1 MKKPLQSYEGRM
13 ISDVPHGVEV
23 AARGLVMG
31 LARALQPYKESARRT
46 QPTPTTPYVHNHNA
60 VGSSHRA
67 LVALFQLEGGRIMV
81 RWYQRFVTVNDVVL
95 ELNEAISAAA
105 GRLHESLSVRGVAGL
120 IFRQLPDR
128 EQFHRTL
135 QMLNNLTPEHSRR
148 LGVPGQVVAL
158 PGLEES
164 GVQALLGTP
173 GQMPESQTSIPSI
186 LGLRASFEEIVRE
199 ERLDWI
205 GATHPDLHHR
215 SQRLQTQH
223 RQRLALSAYTHLVT
237 TTQHLLRLSSHFMR
251 GPTPLPTLAMHRVI
265 QQVAVALSAAPELM
279 KAAMLL
285 SARDP
290 SPARR
295 LAHAVLT
302 TVGLGVHAQLSPD
315 LIAEQ
320 GLASFVY
327 GVRLRMQQLVEEP
340 ISGWN
345 ILQLLGREEVLTRLK
360 LRAVQAAALVG
371 QRLTDTSIKLP
382 AATRIVQLSADFA
395 AGLDGTLGG
404 QISLAPLPTVKV
416 VETLQR
422 RLVNHPEALHYDMSH
437 LHELAEWFGPLP
449 CGTLIELVDQRVA
462 VVMPMDAAEIT
473 ARPLFDAHGKP
484 ITLSNEI
491 VAVGRYDARHLRLTQ
506 LKLKGVV
513 IARPFT
519 NAAARALF
527 HEALPL
533 LS

>member
-1 MKKPLQSYEGRM
+1 MV
-13 ISDVPHGVEV
+13 SDVPHGVEV

-31 LARALQPYKESARRT
+31 LARALQPYQETARRT
-46 QPTPTTPYVHNHNA
+46 PKTPHVHNRNA
-60 VGSSHRA
+60 VSSSHRA
-67 LVALFQLEGGRIMV
+67 LVALFQLEGGRIFV
-81 RWYQRFVTVNDVVL
+81 RWYQRFVTVNDVDL
-95 ELNEAISAAA
+95 GLNEAISVAA
-105 GRLHESLSVRGVAGL
+105 GRLHESLSARGIAGL
-120 IFRQLPDR
+120 IFRLLPDR

-135 QMLNNLTPEHSRR
+135 QTLNNLTPEHSKR
-148 LGVPGQVVAL
+148 LGAPGEVVAL
-158 PGLEES
+158 PGLEEA
-164 GVQALLGTP
+164 GVQALLGAP
-173 GQMPESQTSIPSI
+173 GQMPGAQTSIPSV
-186 LGLRASFEEIVRE
+186 LGLRASFEEIARE
-199 ERLDWI
+199 EKLDWI

-215 SQRLQTQH
+215 SGRLKTH
-223 RQRLALSAYTHLVT
+223 HSQRLALSAYTHLVT
-237 TTQHLLRLSSHFMR
+237 TTQHLLRLNPHFMR
-251 GPTPLPTLAMHRVI
+251 GPTPLPTLALHRVI
-265 QQVAVALSAAPELM
+265 QQVAVAITAAPELM

-295 LAHAVLT
+295 LSHAVLT
-302 TVGLGVHAQLSPD
+302 TVGLGVHASLSPD

-327 GVRLRMQQLVEEP
+327 GIRLRMQQLVEEP

-371 QRLTDTSIKLP
+371 QKLTDTSIKLP
-382 AATRIVQLSADFA
+382 AATRVVQLSADFA
-395 AGLDGTLGG
+395 AGLDGTLSA
-404 QISLAPLPTVKV
+404 QIGLAPLPTVKII
-416 VETLQR
+416 EALQR
-422 RLVNHPEALHYDMSH
+422 RLNDRPQALHYDLSH

-449 CGTLIELVDQRVA
+449 CGTLIELPDRRIA
-462 VVMPMDAAEIT
+462 VVMPRDTAEIT
-473 ARPLFDAHGKP
+473 ARPLFDAQGRP
-484 ITLSNEI
+484 VVPSNET
-491 VAVGRYDARHLRLTQ
+491 VAVGRYDPRHLRLTQ

-513 IARPFT
+513 LARPFT